1 LPPSQDGV
9 FIDGFQLQLADLAWD
24 EAAQEYVSLYEATV
38 EGVGVSGVGYQE
50 LTTASHLVLG
60 QNFPNPVGRST
71 QIPLDLKVA
80 GEVVWSLWS
89 PSGACV
95 LRKDLGMC
103 ATGRRLLDVDFDA
116 LGLPAAS
123 YLYQVE
129 VFNASGRFSDVK
141 RMTLLK

>member
-1 LPPSQDGV
+1 M
-9 FIDGFQLQLADLAWD
+9 
-24 EAAQEYVSLYEATV
+24 
-38 EGVGVSGVGYQE
+38 EGAGVSGVGYQE
-50 LTTASHLVLG
+50 LTTSAHFALG
-60 QNFPNPVGRST
+60 QNFPNPVARAT
-71 QIPLDLKVA
+71 QIPLDLNTA

-95 LRKDLGMC
+95 VRKDLGMC
-103 ATGRRLLDVDFDA
+103 PPGRTLLDVDFDA
-116 LGLPAAS
+116 LGVPAAS